1 MSTTPTPTPFCKFFS
16 CCFNMNGIHYELYQN
31 ELMSDIKKE
40 LKTKKVRD
48 LSRPLKEIEIA
59 MKIKQMEERTNSF

>member
-1 MSTTPTPTPFCKFFS
+1 MSTTPTPIFYKFFS

-59 MKIKQMEERTNSF
+59 MKIKQMDERTN

>member
-1 MSTTPTPTPFCKFFS
+1 
-16 CCFNMNGIHYELYQN
+16 MNGIHYELYQN